1 MTVIIN
7 PQPFSIYIQKYKH
20 YYLFLQ
26 LFILLFLF
34 FRHFVTFNIYN
45 GIYIKIIIEKYKEI
59 GKKRRVTKKVTVGDD
74 LPKR

>member
-7 PQPFSIYIQKYKH
+7 PQPFSIYIQKYKL

-34 FRHFVTFNIYN
+34 YRHFVTINIYN
-45 GIYIKIIIEKYKEI
+45 GIYINNNIEKYKEI
-59 GKKRRVTKKVTVGDD
+59 GKKRRVTKK
-74 LPKR
+74 